1 MKKVILMVC
10 AIVGATHLVE
20 AQHPE
25 VTLATQRKN
34 TIKIDLTSYYLYRNA
49 IAISYERITKPNQSF
64 AVTAGYQEFPRTS
77 SLGDSIGVKDDRDRN
92 GFKIAGEYRFYLKK
106 ENKHLAPRGLYIG
119 PYMAFHA
126 FNNERV
132 IEVEVDNNGTKEV
145 QEAILDSKLTI
156 FNVGFQLGYQFM
168 FNNRWTIDLVLIGPA
183 ISNYRYNLKLGG
195 TYTFDKEDIQNE
207 IILALIEKFP
217 LLEDVID
224 DKEVSGNGKLDA
236 WAYGYR
242 YQLLIGY
249 HFGRKKK

>member
-10 AIVGATHLVE
+10 AIVGAAHLIE
-20 AQHPE
+20 AQDQE
-25 VTLATQRKN
+25 VTLETQRKN

-49 IAISYERITKPNQSF
+49 LALSYERITKPNQSF
-64 AVTAGYQEFPRTS
+64 AVSGGYQEFPRSS
-77 SLGDSIGVKDDRDRN
+77 SLGNNIGVKDDRDRN
-92 GFKIAGEYRFYLKK
+92 GFKFAAEYRFYLKK
-106 ENKHLAPRGLYIG
+106 ENKHLAPRGIYIG
-119 PYMAFHA
+119 PYMAYHA

-132 IEVEVDNNGTKEV
+132 IEVDNNGDM
-145 QEAILDSKLTI
+145 QEAILNSKLTI

-195 TYTFDKEDIQNE
+195 NYTFDKEDIQNE

-224 DKEVSGNGKLDA
+224 NKEVAGNGKLDA

>member
-10 AIVGATHLVE
+10 AIVGAAHLVE
-20 AQHPE
+20 GQHPE
-25 VTLATQRKN
+25 VTLETQRKN
-34 TIKIDLTSYYLYRNA
+34 TFKIDLTSYYLYRNA
-49 IAISYERITKPNQSF
+49 VTFSYERITKPNQSF

-92 GFKIAGEYRFYLKK
+92 GFKIAGEYRFYLIK
-106 ENKHLAPRGLYIG
+106 ENKHLAPRGIYIG

-132 IEVEVDNNGTKEV
+132 IEVNNSGTLEK
-145 QEAILDSKLTI
+145 AILDSKLTI

-195 TYTFDKEDIQNE
+195 DYTFDTEDIQNE
-207 IILALIEKFP
+207 IVLALIDKFP
-217 LLEDVID
+217 VLEDVIN
-224 DKEVSGNGKLDA
+224 DKEVSGSGNLNT